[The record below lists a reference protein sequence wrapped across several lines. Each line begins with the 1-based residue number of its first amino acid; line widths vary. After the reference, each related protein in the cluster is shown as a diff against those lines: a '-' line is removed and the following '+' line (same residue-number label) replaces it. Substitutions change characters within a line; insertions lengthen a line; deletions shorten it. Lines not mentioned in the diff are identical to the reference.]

1 MTRCLP
7 DQAVF
12 EQGGRLSPNPPLHI
26 GVCMQTVALLGLGTM
41 GAGMAQNLLKAGFQL
56 AVYNRTR
63 ARAEPFEGQGARIAD
78 TPRDAAQGAEV
89 IVSMVGDDEASRAIW
104 LGADG
109 ALAGATA
116 GAVLIECST
125 LSLAWVRELAALAV
139 ARDLAFLDAP
149 VAGSKDAAAAGE
161 LRLMVGGD
169 STALERAKPVLEA
182 VSQRIFHFGPT
193 GSGALMK
200 LVNNLMGAVQVAA
213 LAEGLMLAE
222 RGGLNMEQVVPFI
235 INGAPGSP
243 IVKGK
248 AARMTA
254 RDYGDT
260 QFALKWMHKDTTY
273 ALRAADELSAPMPTL
288 AAARE
293 VYRLARNLGL
303 DEADFAAVVETLRGA
318 IPNTNV

>member
-1 MTRCLP
+1 
-7 DQAVF
+7 
-12 EQGGRLSPNPPLHI
+12 
-26 GVCMQTVALLGLGTM
+26 MQTAALLGLGTM
-41 GAGMAQNLLKAGFQL
+41 GAGMAHNLLKAGFPL

-63 ARAEPFEGQGARIAD
+63 AKAEPFAAQGARVAD
-78 TPRDAAQGAEV
+78 TPRDAAQGADV
-89 IVSMVGDDEASRAIW
+89 VASMVGDDDASRAIW
-104 LGADG
+104 LGAAG
-109 ALAGATA
+109 ALAGAAA
-116 GAVLIECST
+116 GAVLVECST
-125 LSLAWVRELAALAV
+125 LSIGWVRELAGLAA

-169 STALERAKPVLEA
+169 AAALEQARPALEA
-182 VSQRIFHFGPT
+182 ISQRIFHFGPT

-200 LVNNLMGAVQVAA
+200 LVNNLMGAVQAAA
-213 LAEGLMLAE
+213 LAEGLALAE
-222 RGGLNMEQVVPFI
+222 RGGLDMEQVVPFI

-248 AARMTA
+248 AARMVA

-273 ALRAADELSAPMPTL
+273 ALRAADELGAPMPTL

-303 DEADFAAVVETLRGA
+303 DEADFAAVVEALRVQAMPG
-318 IPNTNV
+318 VES